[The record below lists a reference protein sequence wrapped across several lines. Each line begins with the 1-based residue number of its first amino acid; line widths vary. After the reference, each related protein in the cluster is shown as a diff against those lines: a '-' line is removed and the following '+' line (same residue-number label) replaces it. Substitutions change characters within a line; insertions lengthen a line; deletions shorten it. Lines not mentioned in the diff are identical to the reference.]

1 MYLIDNIIERVF
13 SEDKE
18 KLSILIGQQ
27 SKPWYV
33 KMMCAT
39 GHNFYA
45 IPELYMDIQKS
56 IEKDQMPANLKF
68 VESMSHTPVRSID
81 AIVSLGRGDSW
92 ERCRRISSAYHI
104 PMITVDFAS
113 SEAGVYMPIGASVD
127 DKSKIN
133 NRGGFLS
140 VAMTPRINAS
150 WQDSTKII
158 TSVIPPYAKKSE
170 VSGNKILVDEHLPKQ
185 FIEMMPV
192 KITEDRFTISTQDA
206 GIYIHLWTGI
216 NNLMMDCMASRIP
229 VVIPNDPLFIKEYKD
244 FIDLQSV
251 VVVEEDIFRSMKDPD
266 IVKKIK
272 SFGPINQILDNAERI
287 ADKLQS
293 KDKFIEDWNKVLR
306 YCANSTYIR
315 GI

>member
-1 MYLIDNIIERVF
+1 MYLMDNIIERVF

-18 KLSILIGQQ
+18 KLSILIAQE

-33 KMMCAT
+33 KMMCGT

-56 IEKDQMPANLKF
+56 IEKDQMPSNLKF
-68 VESMSHTPVRSID
+68 VESMSHTSVRSID

-92 ERCRRISSAYHI
+92 DRCRRISSAYHI

-113 SEAGVYMPIGASVD
+113 SDAGLYMPLGAAVE
-127 DKSKIN
+127 KEKIN

-140 VAMTPRINAS
+140 VAMTTRINVS

-158 TSVIPPYAKKSE
+158 TSVIPPYGKRSE
-170 VSGNKILVDEHLPKQ
+170 ASGNKILLEENLPKQ
-185 FIEMMPV
+185 FTDMIPV
-192 KITEDRFTISTQDA
+192 QISEKRFTQSIKEA

-216 NNLMMDCMASRIP
+216 NSTMIDCMLSRIP

-244 FIDLQSV
+244 FIDLQSLV
-251 VVVEEDIFRSMKDPD
+251 VIEEEIFQAMKDNQ
-266 IVKKIK
+266 IVNKIK
-272 SFGPINQILDNAERI
+272 SFAPINQILDNAERI

-293 KDKFIEDWNKVLR
+293 KDKFIKDWNKVLR